1 MSKTPYALLVDS
13 AHLKK
18 FLVQIRRIDQKYV
31 EVSEFSTFQE
41 CQIMRDVLYLRGQL
55 LQLFAV
61 ALLALN
67 PKLSTLTLNPS
78 PKP

>member
-1 MSKTPYALLVDS
+1 
-13 AHLKK
+13 
-18 FLVQIRRIDQKYV
+18 
-31 EVSEFSTFQE
+31 
-41 CQIMRDVLYLRGQL
+41 MRDVLYLRGQL